1 MRQNKNRHMS
11 AILMPLVLTVCFLFS
26 FLCLSNS
33 VSAVSLT
40 ISMSDSSAVSLDV
53 LGTQEGSFSKSASRS
68 FSVSTDNI
76 TGYTLSIRSNT
87 ASGNDGSGVLLYNGN
102 DDTYVINSIGSEN
115 NFPTNGISEN
125 IYRNGDGNNNTYT
138 NTWGYKP
145 SMINSSN
152 NSNFLPA
159 PDATGDTLNIT
170 NCANGTENTTCINAS
185 DTYSITLG
193 AKVDSTVRIGSY
205 SNTFVILAV
214 ANAIPY
220 SIIYNDNVVTSMPV
234 DINSNSTGNSVTI
247 SSTVPVRD
255 GYSFLGWC
263 ATTPTTTNGTD
274 SCSGTVYNPNGNG
287 TNLEYPL
294 DRTGGSNNINLY
306 AMWSGSGGGS
316 GGTVPVTVNFAGTGV
331 LNVTFTSVVDGVET
345 KIAQDDSVIGLVSG
359 ATYNITMTPDYRVD
373 GWSSVSGTLGSTSTL
388 NTTYSTT
395 ASDTLT
401 ITGKTALPMQSMT
414 LQDCQVNVGTN
425 GNAANIGDTIAVYD
439 ERSSNYEAGDNG
451 DYSARWINGVCWMT
465 QNLRIQG
472 TISAAD
478 SNFTGSS
485 FNVSAYDLKTDGN
498 TGGYCQLTTTNSK
511 GYNYACSHAPDSED
525 LATIGGGITARAIGR
540 WYNYY
545 AATAGTIS
553 GSSNTTTATKDI
565 CPSGWHLPK
574 GAPITTTS
582 EFYKIFQDTS
592 NSWISSNDYLDAFGA
607 VVGGFYSNGEFSSG
621 NVIIGFWWTD
631 TNAPGVTGGTD
642 RAGMRYR
649 SSDGLYYGGY
659 GTTRHHG
666 VFIRCVKSS

>member
-1 MRQNKNRHMS
+1 MKQNKNRHMS

-33 VSAVSLT
+33 VSAASLT

-125 IYRNGDGNNNTYT
+125 IYRNGDSNNNTYT

-159 PDATGDTLNIT
+159 PDTTGDTLNIT

-274 SCSGTVYNPNGNG
+274 SCSGTVYNPNGAG

-306 AMWSGSGGGS
+306 AMWSGSGGS
-316 GGTVPVTVNFAGTGV
+316 GGTVPVTVNFAGTGITS
-331 LNVTFTSVVDGVET
+331 VTFTNTSNGLASTFVVDE
-345 KIAQDDSVIGLVSG
+345 DDTVVDLKPGIIY
-359 ATYNITMTPDYRVD
+359 AITMTPTYRFD
-373 GWSSVSGTLGSTSTL
+373 GWSTVSGTLGSASTL
-388 NTTYSTT
+388 STTYSTNT
-395 ASDTLT
+395 VDTLAVAE
-401 ITGKTALPMQSMT
+401 KDLLPMQDIT

-425 GNAANIGDTIAVYD
+425 GNINNIGDTIGVYD
-439 ERSSNYEAGDNG
+439 KRRDDGNNNYAADDEGE
-451 DYSARWINGVCWMT
+451 YTVRWINGACWMT

-472 TISAAD
+472 TISATY
-478 SNFTGSS
+478 SNFTGSDIS
-485 FNVSAYDLKTDGN
+485 FIDVR
-498 TGGYCQLTTTNSK
+498 TNSSACNSTND
-511 GYNYACSHAPDSED
+511 GSCYAIPNDDNLSSME
-525 LATIGGGITARAIGR
+525 GSTAESVGV
-540 WYNYY
+540 WYNFK
-545 AATAGTIS
+545 AASAGTV
-553 GSSNTTTATKDI
+553 GNKKNSSATSDI
-565 CPSGWHLPK
+565 CPSGWHLPT
-574 GAPITTTS
+574 GPGNS
-582 EFYKIFQDTS
+582 SSSDFYKLYQSSSAQTATNVYFEAFSPVLTGEFFGSSFQYPEEGAWWTGTS
-592 NSWISSNDYLDAFGA
+592 SGSTSQSGLYGSCFMMWYPSSNRL
-607 VVGGFYSNGEFSSG
+607 N
-621 NVIIGFWWTD
+621 I
-631 TNAPGVTGGTD
+631 
-642 RAGMRYR
+642 
-649 SSDGLYYGGY
+649 
-659 GTTRHHG
+659 GTTYRYYYHA
-666 VFIRCVKSS
+666 IRCVKTS